1 MCAGHEGQYALHGW
15 PASFRLFVTA
25 LFSPTSQ
32 TFTTAQCTGGGAMF
46 HKIRKPRLVLIC
58 SALLLSVG
66 CNKGPAVAEVV
77 GIVKFDGKPLPNVKI
92 MFAPNPQK
100 GTVGPISAGLTDD
113 QGRFKLTCE
122 DEREGAVVGWHKV
135 VIIESG
141 QNLYRTPR
149 NGRRD
154 DDEVVKVVKVK
165 PKGPHVP
172 DKYHTIAKTPLEEEV
187 KDSKNDLEITLTR

>member
-1 MCAGHEGQYALHGW
+1 MLH
-15 PASFRLFVTA
+15 A
-25 LFSPTSQ
+25 
-32 TFTTAQCTGGGAMF
+32 
-46 HKIRKPRLVLIC
+46 IRKSRLLLIFT
-58 SALLLSVG
+58 ALLLAAG
-66 CNKGPAVAEVV
+66 CSKGPPVAEVV
-77 GIVKFDGKPLPNVKI
+77 GVVKFDGKPLPNVKI
-92 MFAPNPQK
+92 MFAPNPQR

-141 QNLYRTPR
+141 QSLYRSPR

-154 DDEVVKVVKVK
+154 DDEVVKVTKTK

-172 DKYHTIAKTPLEEEV
+172 DKYRTIAKTPIDQEV